1 MSIRGCAGKLRAL
14 FSASLAAVAFTLFCG
29 CALLAQS
36 HGVYLDAQQRFTI
49 QVPPGWVAKPFN
61 SGGVSGVTISHG
73 ETSYVQI
80 FLQTGI
86 DPASF
91 LKALN
96 SGIETSHPGYKISDR
111 GLRTVAGES
120 RMYIVGESP
129 ETPTAPHTRVYLE
142 TFAANG
148 LSYAIIAATSGKGA
162 AAKEM
167 TADINVSQQMI
178 QSLNVKGNVKG
189 EPGPPTRPAA
199 PVPAKTP
206 APPPPPATPPPSAA
220 SSSPTSSPTSTAL
233 TPTPSSAAPPPP
245 AHAAADTSAS
255 GSAAADLPPD
265 DQKRLAALDSAVKSG
280 VLSDGEYQAK
290 KNALYANA
298 HQQAETAARRK
309 ALDQALADG
318 VLTQDEYDRKKQ
330 ELTGEAAPAPAAASS
345 PVSASMPRPANP
357 EVELPSL
364 APTETISPRAEPQ
377 PEPLPKSWIADID
390 PAGFALN
397 LPANWTVNK
406 VRATGQIVV
415 RGTRG
420 EQVMIWPLRLN
431 QPELNARDAA
441 SLIQELARR
450 FDALMPWGSVQT
462 THNAARVIGLG
473 SQRSAAA
480 ILSWANNP
488 GGASIYFYGLEAPGD
503 IYADSEDSFA
513 AVVRSF
519 QILPDAAFRDLQ
531 GTAGGA
537 GGKGINYVKWSDP
550 HEGAFTVSVPE
561 GWHAIGG
568 TYRLSTEDVRYGV
581 VLESSDG
588 QLRASIG
595 DAVVG
600 AFTQPTQ
607 ALAATGLREGG
618 YQTLP
623 DGTRI
628 ELLRYLSGQQFAR
641 SYVETLV
648 SRQCSNPQ
656 IVSNNTREDM
666 AANFGQSA
674 ANQGF
679 IDALLTAGDVS
690 FTCTLDG
697 RPVKGKYIAA
707 TIRMAPNISPMW
719 FVYRL
724 FGYIASAG
732 REQEGENV
740 LMQLVQTWKFTP
752 DWEKLRKDA
761 GILTAQ
767 PDSTEAQE
775 TRERAQAAIVD
786 DQRQITEMLAR
797 DAEQRRRNYDQRER
811 NLHAAVLGTLDIV
824 DPDTRAQYKLNDFND
839 FHYLSAD
846 GLVYSANRPDPART
860 SVREMIALP

>member
-1 MSIRGCAGKLRAL
+1 MSIPGCAGKLRAL
-14 FSASLAAVAFTLFCG
+14 FSASLAAVALSLFCS

-36 HGVYLDAQQRFTI
+36 HGVYVDSQQRFTI

-96 SGIETSHPGYKISDR
+96 SGIESSHPGYKISDR
-111 GLRTVAGES
+111 GLRTVSGES
-120 RMYIVGESP
+120 RMYIVGESA
-129 ETPTAPHTRVYLE
+129 ETPTTPRTRVYLE

-148 LSYAIIAATSGKGA
+148 LSFAIIASTSGKAA

-167 TADINVSQQMI
+167 TVDISVSQQMI
-178 QSLNVKGNVKG
+178 QSLSVKG
-189 EPGPPTRPAA
+189 EPAPPAPARPAA
-199 PVPAKTP
+199 PVPAKTT
-206 APPPPPATPPPSAA
+206 APPPPPL
-220 SSSPTSSPTSTAL
+220 PT
-233 TPTPSSAAPPPP
+233 PPP
-245 AHAAADTSAS
+245 AHAAADSSATE
-255 GSAAADLPPD
+255 SAAAELPAD
-265 DQKRLAALDSAVKSG
+265 DQKRLAALDAAVKSG
-280 VLSDGEYQAK
+280 VLSNDEYQAK
-290 KNALYANA
+290 KGALYASA
-298 HQQAETAARRK
+298 RQQAENTARRK

-318 VLTQDEYDRKKQ
+318 VLTQGEYDRKKQ
-330 ELTGEAAPAPAAASS
+330 ELTGEASSAPGTASS
-345 PVSASMPRPANP
+345 PVAGSTMTRPANS

-364 APTETISPRAEPQ
+364 APTETVVAKAEPQ
-377 PEPLPKSWIADID
+377 PEPLPKSWIADND

-397 LPANWTVNK
+397 LPPSWTVNK

-415 RGTRG
+415 HGTRG
-420 EQVMIWPLRLN
+420 EQVLIWPLRLSK
-431 QPELNARDAA
+431 PELDARDAA

-462 THNAARVIGLG
+462 MHNTARVMGLG
-473 SQRSAAA
+473 AQRSAAA
-480 ILSWANNP
+480 ILSWSNNP

-503 IYADSEDSFA
+503 IYADSENSFA

-519 QILPDAAFRDLQ
+519 QIVRDASFKDLP
-531 GTAGGA
+531 GTAAGS
-537 GGKGINYVKWSDP
+537 GGKGTNFVKWSDP
-550 HEGAFTVSVPE
+550 HEGAFTVSVPQ
-561 GWHAIGG
+561 GWQVIGG
-568 TYRLSTEDVRYGV
+568 TYRLSAEDVRYGAV
-581 VLESSDG
+581 MESPDG

-607 ALAATGLREGG
+607 ALAATGLREGA

-666 AANFGQSA
+666 AANFGQAA

-679 IDALLTAGDVS
+679 IYALLTAGDVS

-724 FGYIASAG
+724 YGYMVFAG

-740 LMQLVQTWKFTP
+740 LMQLIQTWKFTP
-752 DWEKLRKDA
+752 EWEKLQKDA
-761 GILTAQ
+761 GIAAAQ
-767 PDSTEAQE
+767 PDSAQAE
-775 TRERAQAAIVD
+775 EIRERAQAAIVD
-786 DQRQITEMLAR
+786 DQRQISEMIAR
-797 DAEQRRRNYDQRER
+797 DTEQRRRLYDQRER
-811 NLHAAVLGTLDIV
+811 NLQSSILGTLDIV
-824 DPDTRAQYKLNDFND
+824 DPDTKAQFKLNDFND
-839 FHYLSAD
+839 FHYLSND
-846 GLVYSANRPDPART
+846 GRVYNANSRDAAAP

>member
-1 MSIRGCAGKLRAL
+1 MSIPGCAGKLRAL
-14 FSASLAAVAFTLFCG
+14 FSASLAAVALSLWCS
-29 CALLAQS
+29 CALVAQS
-36 HGVYLDAQQRFTI
+36 HGVYVDSQQRFTI

-73 ETSYVQI
+73 EISYVQI

-111 GLRTVAGES
+111 GQRTVSGES
-120 RMYIVGESP
+120 RMYIVGESA
-129 ETPTAPHTRVYLE
+129 ETPTAPRTRVYLE

-148 LSYAIIAATSGKGA
+148 LSYAIIAATSGKAA

-178 QSLNVKGNVKG
+178 QSLNVKG
-189 EPGPPTRPAA
+189 EPAPPSRPAT

-206 APPPPPATPPPSAA
+206 APPPTPPPLPAPSPATPP
-220 SSSPTSSPTSTAL
+220 L
-233 TPTPSSAAPPPP
+233 P
-245 AHAAADTSAS
+245 ARAAADPSAMER
-255 GSAAADLPPD
+255 AAAPDLPPD

-280 VLSDGEYQAK
+280 VLSNDEYQAK
-290 KNALYANA
+290 KSALYASA

-330 ELTGEAAPAPAAASS
+330 ELTGEAPSAPAATSS
-345 PVSASMPRPANP
+345 TVAGSTTTRPANP

-364 APTETISPRAEPQ
+364 APTETIAARAEPQ

-390 PAGFALN
+390 PAGFVLN
-397 LPANWTVNK
+397 LPAVWTVNK

-420 EQVMIWPLRLN
+420 EQVMIWPLRLTK
-431 QPELNARDAA
+431 PELDARDAA

-450 FDALMPWGSVQT
+450 FDALMPWGAVQT
-462 THNAARVIGLG
+462 THNAARVTGLG
-473 SQRSAAA
+473 SQRSATA
-480 ILSWANNP
+480 ILSWSNNP

-503 IYADSEDSFA
+503 IYADSENSFA
-513 AVVRSF
+513 GVVRSF
-519 QILPDAAFRDLQ
+519 QIVPDALFKDSPGTAAGGGGQ
-531 GTAGGA
+531 GT
-537 GGKGINYVKWSDP
+537 NFVKWSDP
-550 HEGAFTVSVPE
+550 HEGAFTVSVPQ
-561 GWHAIGG
+561 GWKAIGG

-581 VLESSDG
+581 VMESPDG

-607 ALAATGLREGG
+607 GLSATGLREGA

-666 AANFGQSA
+666 AANFGQAA

-690 FTCTLDG
+690 FACTLDG

-724 FGYIASAG
+724 YGYMAFAG

-740 LMQLVQTWKFTP
+740 LMQLIQSWKFTP
-752 DWEKLRKDA
+752 EWEKLQKET
-761 GILTAQ
+761 GIPAAQ
-767 PDSTEAQE
+767 PDSTQAQE
-775 TRERAQAAIVD
+775 ARERAQAAIVD
-786 DQRQITEMLAR
+786 DQRQISEMIAR
-797 DAEQRRRNYDQRER
+797 DTEQRRRLYDQRER
-811 NLHAAVLGTLDIV
+811 NLRAAVLGTLDIV

-839 FHYLSAD
+839 FHYLSND
-846 GLVYSANRPDPART
+846 GLVYNASSPDAAGT